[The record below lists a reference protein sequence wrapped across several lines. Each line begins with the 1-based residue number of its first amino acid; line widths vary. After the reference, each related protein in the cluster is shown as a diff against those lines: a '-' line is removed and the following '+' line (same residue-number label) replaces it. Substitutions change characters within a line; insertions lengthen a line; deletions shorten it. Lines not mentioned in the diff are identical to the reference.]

1 MTKIE
6 LRKFKDTLNKAKNY
20 CALVNQRD
28 VGPDI
33 IQCLNN
39 LGYAVELLGDAVEN
53 HYHSKE
59 EDEDEKG
66 GNRGSNG
73 ISINFLALF

>member
-33 IQCLNN
+33 IKCLNN

-59 EDEDEKG
+59 EDEDYED
-66 GNRGSNG
+66 
-73 ISINFLALF
+73 

>member
-6 LRKFKDTLNKAKNY
+6 LRNFKDKLNEAKKY

-33 IQCLNN
+33 VQCLNK
-39 LGYAVELLGDAVEN
+39 LGYAVQLLGDAVEN

-59 EDEDEKG
+59 EDEDYED
-66 GNRGSNG
+66 
-73 ISINFLALF
+73 

>member
-6 LRKFKDTLNKAKNY
+6 LTKFKDTLNKAKKY

-33 IQCLNN
+33 IRCLNN
-39 LGYAVELLGDAVEN
+39 LVYAVELLEDAVEN
-53 HYHSKE
+53 HYHSK
-59 EDEDEKG
+59 DEDYED
-66 GNRGSNG
+66 NEDQS
-73 ISINFLALF
+73 